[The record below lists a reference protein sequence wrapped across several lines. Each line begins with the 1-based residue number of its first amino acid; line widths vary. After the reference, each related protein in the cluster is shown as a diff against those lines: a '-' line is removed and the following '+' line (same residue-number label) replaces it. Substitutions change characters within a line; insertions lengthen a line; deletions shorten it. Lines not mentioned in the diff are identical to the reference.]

1 MIRRLARQALAAFTS
16 WRHARRVAKTA
27 PEVAE
32 LQREIAKR
40 SRRHRKTEPLR
51 RELRARVT
59 AALAREQGITIQE
72 RKFS

>member
-1 MIRRLARQALAAFTS
+1 MIRRLARQALAAFFA
-16 WRHARRVAKTA
+16 WRRANRVAKA
-27 PEVAE
+27 SPEIAE

-59 AALAREQGITIQE
+59 AALAREQDITIEE
-72 RKFS
+72 RKLS

>member
-1 MIRRLARQALAAFTS
+1 MIRRLARQALAAFFA
-16 WRHARRVAKTA
+16 WRRASRVAKVS
-27 PEVAE
+27 PEIAE

-51 RELRARVT
+51 RELRARV
-59 AALAREQGITIQE
+59 AAQLACEQGITIQG